1 MDVLFAGITLLF
13 LALSLWLVVALERL
27 LRT

>member
-1 MDVLFAGITLLF
+1 MDILTVGITLLF